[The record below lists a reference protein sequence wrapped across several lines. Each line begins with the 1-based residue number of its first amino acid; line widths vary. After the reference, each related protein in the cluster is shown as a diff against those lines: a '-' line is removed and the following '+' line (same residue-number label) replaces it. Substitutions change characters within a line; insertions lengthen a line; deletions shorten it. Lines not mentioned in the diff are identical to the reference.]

1 MVRASCRGSRLQPRE
16 RHIPSD
22 TSDQSDEMVA
32 SVALV
37 SRASAAA
44 AKPPVLALSPPR
56 CGRKAS
62 GYHAEHWGQMSNETQ
77 FTTAE
82 SLEAAMRRALTESGI
97 NEVTAGGEFTLPAH
111 RPTLFPGV
119 DEGRDHDE
127 QRALRPCCRA
137 LARQPRRP
145 RHGGCHGPRYGHD
158 RHLPLPDTTGPWTGE
173 GQPEGCPSPWPCHRW
188 SPTCGSSLDRLTE
201 RTRQHD
207 FDPATWRCGY
217 E

>member
-1 MVRASCRGSRLQPRE
+1 MSCGTRSVSRASRRGSRPQPRE

-56 CGRKAS
+56 GRKAS

-145 RHGGCHGPRYGHD
+145 RHGGAMG
-158 RHLPLPDTTGPWTGE
+158 
-173 GQPEGCPSPWPCHRW
+173 
-188 SPTCGSSLDRLTE
+188 
-201 RTRQHD
+201 
-207 FDPATWRCGY
+207 PATATTDIFHYRTPPDLGPGRGSRKAAPPLGPATGGAPFVAHASTV
-217 E
+217 